1 MYIQICMLSGNKLT
15 FLNSETNTVEENEE
29 TYKGYVHL

>member
-1 MYIQICMLSGNKLT
+1 MFIQLSMLSGSKLI
-15 FLNSETNTVEENEE
+15 FLNSETNIVVEKEE